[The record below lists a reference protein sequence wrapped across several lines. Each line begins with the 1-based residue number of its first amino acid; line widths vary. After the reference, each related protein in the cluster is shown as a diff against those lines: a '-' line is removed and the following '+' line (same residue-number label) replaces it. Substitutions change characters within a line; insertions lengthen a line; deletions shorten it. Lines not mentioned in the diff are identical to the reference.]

1 MIGTLKN
8 HVVQTVGVLLV
19 TLVILLNCC
28 PRGFCQTETSTE
40 IGEALTIAGGIGIA
54 IVGMLVSVPPVSY
67 AGLCVLGL
75 GVVSIFW
82 R

>member
-1 MIGTLKN
+1 MRKQRR
-8 HVVQTVGVLLV
+8 V
-19 TLVILLNCC
+19 
-28 PRGFCQTETSTE
+28 
-40 IGEALTIAGGIGIA
+40 GEAITITGGIGIA